1 MKPGPRVEIEHL
13 VRSLRT
19 VVLSPDVSDGLRE
32 EIIQAARALEQL
44 GRSLETLLPYLWDDN
59 SRLATLL
66 ERIRRDHPDMISR
79 SDMQL
84 IDEPVVETTGLW
96 LTDVERAATR
106 NEELRGK
113 LVEVIRASGSV
124 ATSRAVRGDVR
135 SVLIDSLG
143 RRPW

>member
-66 ERIRRDHPDMISR
+66 ERIRRDHPDMICR